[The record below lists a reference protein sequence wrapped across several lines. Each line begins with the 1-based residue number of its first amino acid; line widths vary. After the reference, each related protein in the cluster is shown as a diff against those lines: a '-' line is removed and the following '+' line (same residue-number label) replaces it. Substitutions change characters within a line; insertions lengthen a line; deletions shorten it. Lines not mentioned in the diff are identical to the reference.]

1 MTVGAQL
8 LILLNAVCFI
18 VATVPSVEHTEA
30 FYVVEFISSVLFLIE
45 YLLRLVVATEDPKY
59 APLGPCRGR
68 LRYAVTPRALIDAA
82 ATFPFFVE
90 LAFGVDLANTTYL
103 RVLRV
108 FRILKT
114 DRTARALSSIYRVLC
129 ESIDD
134 ESCRCCHGFDPSV
147 HVAMALDRVALT
159 RWLPCA
165 QGYNAE
171 ILSVGLLL
179 AMLLVFFTAMLLYYL
194 RPPDPADPAFESI
207 PATLYLAL
215 LMLCGQG
222 QPEGDLPSA
231 PTTFV

>member
-68 LRYAVTPRALIDAA
+68 LRYAITPRALIDAA

-129 ESIDD
+129 ESIVR
-134 ESCRCCHGFDPSV
+134 SRCHGFGP
-147 HVAMALDRVALT
+147 MA
-159 RWLPCA
+159 C
-165 QGYNAE
+165 
-171 ILSVGLLL
+171 
-179 AMLLVFFTAMLLYYL
+179 
-194 RPPDPADPAFESI
+194 
-207 PATLYLAL
+207 
-215 LMLCGQG
+215 
-222 QPEGDLPSA
+222 
-231 PTTFV
+231 